1 MSAHIG
7 IIGNKEEFVKAIN
20 RTCVAVLV
28 LWAACA
34 WARDVPPNEHGAF
47 NLHKFEQLIGKESYV
62 LSPGEGRWKLQDSFK
77 FTDRGTE
84 VPLVTTLIMEL
95 DLTPSDF
102 EIKGKISRFS
112 SIENSVHG
120 RSAGQVTI
128 APGERF
134 FDIQGYAPV
143 SVQMML
149 VRYWRSHGR
158 PPVLKT
164 LPRGEVQIQ
173 EVGTEKFTIA
183 GRQVQLR
190 KLSIRGL
197 IWGMESLWF
206 DDNDH
211 LVALV
216 SVDAE
221 MDHFEAVATGY
232 EDGLASFVAGAAR
245 DGMANLANVASG
257 FSAQTKSVV
266 AIVGGRLIDGTGRP
280 AVENAV
286 VVLKD
291 GKIAAAGPA
300 ASTPIP
306 EDAQIVDAQGK
317 SVLPGLWEM
326 HAHFEQ
332 VEWGPIYL
340 ASGVTTAR
348 DVGNEREFIV
358 AARDAIA
365 TGRGIGPR
373 LVMAGVVDG
382 SGPFSLGVILV
393 DTPEQAR
400 EQVQKYKAAG
410 FQQIKI
416 YSSVKPDILK
426 VVTAEAHRLGMT
438 VTGHIPF
445 GMNAIQGIED
455 GMDQINHVE
464 YLTPLMVDPKSQ
476 TIDPDAP
483 NVKKVIKLLLEHHTV
498 VDPTLALMELIT
510 HPLDRPISA
519 FEPGI
524 LRVAPELREGLE
536 TMGMPPA
543 KVEQSAATFQAM
555 VATVR
560 LLHQAG
566 VPIVAGTDQ
575 SVPGFSLD
583 REIELHV
590 QAGFTP
596 MEAIQSATLVAARA
610 MGMDKDSGT
619 IEAGKR
625 ADVIVV
631 DGNPLEHISDI
642 RKVSTVF
649 AGGRM
654 FQPAALWTSVG
665 FKP

>member
-1 MSAHIG
+1 MLVWVSGWAQ
-7 IIGNKEEFVKAIN
+7 
-20 RTCVAVLV
+20 TAVPAPEQGV
-28 LWAACA
+28 
-34 WARDVPPNEHGAF
+34 F
-47 NLHKFEQLIGKESYV
+47 NLHKFEQLIGRETYTLTPSQNDVV
-62 LSPGEGRWKLQDSFK
+62 LKSDFK
-77 FTDRGTE
+77 FTDRGTA
-84 VPLVTTLIMEL
+84 VPLTATLTMEK
-95 DLTPSDF
+95 DLTPRDF
-102 EIKGKISRFS
+102 QIKGNISRFS

-128 APGERF
+128 PEGENF

-149 VRYWRSHGR
+149 VRYWRSHGS
-158 PPVLKT
+158 PKTLKT

-173 EVGTEKFTIA
+173 EQGTEEFTIG
-183 GRQVQLR
+183 GRKVPLR
-190 KLSIRGL
+190 KLSVRGL
-197 IWGMESLWF
+197 IWGMESLWL
-206 DDNDH
+206 DSQDH
-211 LVALV
+211 LIALV

-221 MDHFEAVATGY
+221 MDHFEAVAEGY
-232 EDGLASFVAGAAR
+232 EDGLAAFVTGAAR
-245 DGMANLANVASG
+245 DGMANLAKVAAG
-257 FSAQTKSVV
+257 FTAQPASVT
-266 AIVGGRLIDGTGRP
+266 AIVGGRLIDGTGKP
-280 AVENAV
+280 AIENAV
-286 VVLKD
+286 VILKD

-300 ASTPIP
+300 SSTPVP
-306 EDAQIVDAQGK
+306 EGAQVQIVDAHGK

-340 ASGVTTAR
+340 ATGVTTAR

-365 TGRGIGPR
+365 AGRGIGPR

-382 SGPFSLGVILV
+382 SGPFSLGVIRV

-426 VVTAEAHRLGMT
+426 IVTAEAHRLGMT

-455 GMDQINHVE
+455 GMDQINHIE
-464 YLTPLMVDPKSQ
+464 YLTAVMVDPKSQ
-476 TIDPDAP
+476 TIDPDTP
-483 NVKKVIKLLLEHHTV
+483 NVKSVIKLLLEHHTV
-498 VDPTLALMELIT
+498 VDPTLALMEIIT
-510 HPLDRPISA
+510 HSTDKPMSA

-536 TMGMPPA
+536 TMGVPPQRG
-543 KVEQSAATFQAM
+543 EQMAAVFRSM

-610 MGMDKDSGT
+610 MGMEKDAGT

-631 DGNPLEHISDI
+631 DGNPLENISDI

-654 FQPAALWTSVG
+654 YQPAPLWTAVE

>member
-1 MSAHIG
+1 VSR
-7 IIGNKEEFVKAIN
+7 IIKERIVKAV
-20 RTCVAVLV
+20 RRVCLAVVVLV
-28 LWAACA
+28 CA
-34 WARDVPPNEHGAF
+34 SGWGQTESGVAEQGVF
-47 NLHKFEQLIGKESYV
+47 NLHKFEQLIGKETYTLTRTPNEVTLKS
-62 LSPGEGRWKLQDSFK
+62 DFK
-77 FTDRGTE
+77 FTDRGTP
-84 VPLVTTLIMEL
+84 VPLTASLTMEK
-95 DLTPSDF
+95 DLTPRDF

-112 SIENSVHG
+112 AIDDAVHG
-120 RSAGQVTI
+120 RTAGAVTI
-128 APGERF
+128 PQGENF

-149 VRYWRSHGR
+149 VRYWHSHGS
-158 PPVLKT
+158 PKMLKT

-173 EVGTEKFTIA
+173 DQGTEEFTI
-183 GRQVQLR
+183 GSRKVQLH

-197 IWGMESLWF
+197 IWGMESLWL
-206 DDNDH
+206 DPEDH

-221 MDHFEAVATGY
+221 MDHFEAVAEGY
-232 EDGLASFVAGAAR
+232 ENGLGTFVADAAR
-245 DGMANLANVASG
+245 DGMANLAKVAAG
-257 FSAQTKSVV
+257 FAAQPASVT
-266 AIVGGRLIDGTGRP
+266 AIVGGRLIDGTGKP
-280 AVENAV
+280 AIENSV
-286 VVLKD
+286 VILKD
-291 GKIAAAGPA
+291 GKITAAGPA
-300 ASTPIP
+300 QTTPVP
-306 EDAQIVDAQGK
+306 EGAQVIDAHGK

-340 ASGVTTAR
+340 ATGVTTAR

-365 TGRGIGPR
+365 TGRGLGPR

-382 SGPFSLGVILV
+382 SGPFSLGVIRV

-416 YSSVKPDILK
+416 YSSVKPEILK

-464 YLTPLMVDPKSQ
+464 YLIKVMVDPKSQ

-483 NVKKVIKLLLEHHTV
+483 NVKKVIKLLLEHHIV
-498 VDPTLALMELIT
+498 VDDTLALMEVIL
-510 HPLDRPISA
+510 HPLDHPISS

-524 LRVAPELREGLE
+524 MKVAPELKEGLE
-536 TMGMPPA
+536 TMGVQPA
-543 KVEQSAATFQAM
+543 KAEQSAAQFRAM
-555 VATVR
+555 EETVR

-575 SVPGFSLD
+575 AVPGFSLD
-583 REIELHV
+583 REIELYV

-596 MEAIQSATLVAARA
+596 MEAIQAATLVPARA
-610 MGMDKDSGT
+610 MGMEKDSGT

-625 ADVIVV
+625 ADVILV
-631 DGNPLEHISDI
+631 DGNPLENISDI
-642 RKVSTVF
+642 RKVSAVF
-649 AGGRM
+649 AAGKM
-654 FQPAALWTSVG
+654 YQPAALWSAVG

>member
-1 MSAHIG
+1 VKMVRPVCLAVIMLAFASCWAQTEPSAV
-7 IIGNKEEFVKAIN
+7 EQ
-20 RTCVAVLV
+20 
-28 LWAACA
+28 
-34 WARDVPPNEHGAF
+34 GAF
-47 NLHKFEQLIGKESYV
+47 NLHKFEQLIGHETYALTRSSKDVV
-62 LSPGEGRWKLQDSFK
+62 LKSDFK
-77 FTDRGTE
+77 FTDRGSP
-84 VPLVTTLIMEL
+84 VPLTTTLTMEN
-95 DLTPSDF
+95 DLTPHDF

-112 SIENSVHG
+112 SIEDTVHG

-128 APGERF
+128 PPGENF

-149 VRYWRSHGR
+149 VRYWHSHGS
-158 PPVLKT
+158 PKTLKT

-173 EVGTEKFTIA
+173 DQGAETFSIGKRKI
-183 GRQVQLR
+183 QLH
-190 KLSIRGL
+190 KLSVRGL
-197 IWGMESLWF
+197 IWGTESLWL
-206 DDNDH
+206 DSQDH
-211 LVALV
+211 LIALV

-221 MDHFEAVATGY
+221 MDHFEAVADGY
-232 EDGLASFVAGAAR
+232 EEGLAVFVTGAAR
-245 DGMANLANVASG
+245 DGMANLAKVAAE
-257 FSAQTKSVV
+257 FTTQPASVT
-266 AIVGGRLIDGTGRP
+266 AIVGGRLIDGTGKP
-280 AVENAV
+280 AIDNSV
-286 VVLKD
+286 VILRD

-300 ASTPIP
+300 ASTPVP
-306 EDAQIVDAQGK
+306 QGATIVDAHDK

-340 ASGVTTAR
+340 ATGITTAR

-365 TGRGIGPR
+365 GGQGIGPR

-382 SGPFSLGVILV
+382 SGPFALGVIRV
-393 DTPEQAR
+393 DTPAQAR

-426 VVTAEAHRLGMT
+426 IVCAEAHRLGMT

-464 YLTPLMVDPKSQ
+464 YLTAVMVDTKSG

-483 NVKKVIKLLLEHHTV
+483 NVRKVIKLLLAHHIV
-498 VDPTLALMELIT
+498 VDPTLALMEVVT
-510 HPLDRPISA
+510 HPVDHSISA

-524 LRVAPELREGLE
+524 LKVAPELREGLE
-536 TMGMPPA
+536 TMGMPPE
-543 KVEQSAATFQAM
+543 KVQRAAARFRALM
-555 VATVR
+555 ATVR

-575 SVPGFSLD
+575 AVPGFSLD
-583 REIELHV
+583 REIELYV

-596 MEAIQSATLVAARA
+596 IEAIQAATLVPARA
-610 MGMDKDSGT
+610 MGMEKDSGT
-619 IEAGKR
+619 VEAGKR

-631 DGNPLEHISDI
+631 GGNPLENISDI
-642 RKVSTVF
+642 RKVSMVF

-654 FQPAALWTSVG
+654 YQPAALWTAVG

>member
-1 MSAHIG
+1 MRLAG
-7 IIGNKEEFVKAIN
+7 
-20 RTCVAVLV
+20 RR
-28 LWAACA
+28 
-34 WARDVPPNEHGAF
+34 RDVQPPEQGVF
-47 NLHKFEQLIGKESYV
+47 NLHKFEQLIGKETYT
-62 LSPGEGRWKLQDSFK
+62 LTRSPSEVALKADFK
-77 FTDRGTE
+77 FTDRGSA
-84 VPLVTTLIMEL
+84 VPLTATLTMDK
-95 DLTPSDF
+95 DLTPRDF
-102 EIKGKISRFS
+102 AIKGKISRFS
-112 SIENSVHG
+112 SIEDSVHG
-120 RSAGQVTI
+120 RSAGAVTI
-128 APGERF
+128 PSGENF

-149 VRYWRSHGR
+149 VRYWRSHGS
-158 PPVLKT
+158 PKTLKT
-164 LPRGEVQIQ
+164 LPRGEVQMQDQGAETFAI
-173 EVGTEKFTIA
+173 GK
-183 GRQVQLR
+183 RQVQLH
-190 KLSIRGL
+190 KLSVRGL
-197 IWGMESLWF
+197 IWGMESLWL
-206 DDNDH
+206 DSQDH
-211 LVALV
+211 LIALV

-221 MDHFEAVATGY
+221 MDHFEAVAEGY
-232 EDGLASFVAGAAR
+232 EDGLANFVAGAAR
-245 DGMANLANVASG
+245 DGMANLAKVAAG
-257 FSAQTKSVV
+257 FTAQPASVT
-266 AIVGGRLIDGTGRP
+266 AIVGGRLIDGTGKP
-280 AVENAV
+280 AIENAV
-286 VVLKD
+286 VILQN

-300 ASTPIP
+300 TATPVP
-306 EDAQIVDAQGK
+306 EGAQIVDAHGK

-340 ASGVTTAR
+340 ATGVTTAR

-365 TGRGIGPR
+365 AGQGIGPR

-382 SGPFSLGVILV
+382 SGPFSLGVIRV

-416 YSSVKPDILK
+416 YSSVKPEILK

-483 NVKKVIKLLLEHHTV
+483 NVKNVIKLLLEHHTV
-498 VDPTLALMELIT
+498 VDDTLALMEVIL
-510 HPLDRPISA
+510 HPLDHPISG

-524 LRVAPELREGLE
+524 LKVAPELKEGLE
-536 TMGMPPA
+536 TMGVPPPKA
-543 KVEQSAATFQAM
+543 EQSAASFRAM
-555 VATVR
+555 EATVR

-575 SVPGFSLD
+575 AIPGFSLD
-583 REIELHV
+583 REIELYV

-596 MEAIQSATLVAARA
+596 MEAIQAATLVPARA
-610 MGMDKDSGT
+610 MGMEKESGT
-619 IEAGKR
+619 IEVGKR
-625 ADVIVV
+625 ADVILV
-631 DGNPLEHISDI
+631 DGNPLENISDI
-642 RKVSTVF
+642 RKVSAVF
-649 AGGRM
+649 AAGKM
-654 FQPAALWTSVG
+654 YQPAALWSAVG

>member
-1 MSAHIG
+1 
-7 IIGNKEEFVKAIN
+7 VKAVRRVGI
-20 RTCVAVLV
+20 ALIMLV
-28 LWAACA
+28 WVSGWTQTAA
-34 WARDVPPNEHGAF
+34 PEQGAF
-47 NLHKFEQLIGKESYV
+47 NLHKFEQLIGRETYTLMPSQGELV
-62 LSPGEGRWKLQDSFK
+62 LKSDFK
-77 FTDRGTE
+77 FTDRGTA
-84 VPLVTTLIMEL
+84 VPLAATLTMEK
-95 DLTPSDF
+95 DLTPRDF
-102 EIKGKISRFS
+102 RIKGSISRFS

-120 RSAGQVTI
+120 RSAGQETI
-128 APGERF
+128 SPGENF

-143 SVQMML
+143 AVQMML
-149 VRYWRSHGR
+149 VRYWRSHGSPR
-158 PPVLKT
+158 TLRT

-173 EVGTEKFTIA
+173 EQGTEEFTIG
-183 GRQVQLR
+183 GRKVPLR
-190 KLSIRGL
+190 KLSVRGL
-197 IWGMESLWF
+197 IWGMESLWL
-206 DDNDH
+206 DSQDH
-211 LVALV
+211 LIALV
-216 SVDAE
+216 SMDAE
-221 MDHFEAVATGY
+221 MDHFEAVAEGY
-232 EDGLASFVAGAAR
+232 EDGLAAFVTGAAR
-245 DGMANLANVASG
+245 DGMANLAKVAAG
-257 FSAQTKSVV
+257 FTAQPASVI
-266 AIVGGRLIDGTGRP
+266 AIVGGRLIDGTGKP

-286 VVLKD
+286 VILQN

-300 ASTPIP
+300 SSTPVP
-306 EDAQIVDAQGK
+306 EAAQIVDAHGK

-340 ASGVTTAR
+340 ATGVTTAR

-358 AARDAIA
+358 ATRDAIA
-365 TGRGIGPR
+365 AGRGIGPR

-382 SGPFSLGVILV
+382 SGPFALGVIRV
-393 DTPEQAR
+393 DTPGQAR

-455 GMDQINHVE
+455 GMDQINHIE
-464 YLTPLMVDPKSQ
+464 YLTRVMVDPKSQ

-483 NVKKVIKLLLEHHTV
+483 NVKKVIKLLLERHIV
-498 VDPTLALMELIT
+498 VDDTLALMEVIL
-510 HPLDRPISA
+510 HPLDHPISA

-536 TMGMPPA
+536 TMGVPPQRG
-543 KVEQSAATFQAM
+543 EYMAAVFRSM

-596 MEAIQSATLVAARA
+596 MEAIQSATLVSARA
-610 MGMDKDSGT
+610 MGMEKDSGT
-619 IEAGKR
+619 IEPGKR

-631 DGNPLEHISDI
+631 DGNPLENISDI

-654 FQPAALWTSVG
+654 YQPGALWTAVG

>member
-1 MSAHIG
+1 MRAVRRVCLALVILICASGWAQTESG
-7 IIGNKEEFVKAIN
+7 
-20 RTCVAVLV
+20 VAEQGV
-28 LWAACA
+28 
-34 WARDVPPNEHGAF
+34 F
-47 NLHKFEQLIGKESYV
+47 NLHKFEQLIGKETYTLTRTSEEV
-62 LSPGEGRWKLQDSFK
+62 TLKSDFK
-77 FTDRGTE
+77 FTDRGTP
-84 VPLVTTLIMEL
+84 VPLTASLTMDK
-95 DLTPSDF
+95 DLTPLDF
-102 EIKGKISRFS
+102 QIKGKISRFS
-112 SIENSVHG
+112 SIENTVHG
-120 RSAGQVTI
+120 RSAGAVTI
-128 APGERF
+128 PAGESF

-149 VRYWRSHGR
+149 VRYWRSHGS
-158 PPVLKT
+158 PKTLKT

-173 EVGTEKFTIA
+173 DQGAEQFAIGK
-183 GRQVQLR
+183 RQVQLH

-197 IWGMESLWF
+197 IWGMESLWM
-206 DDNDH
+206 DEQDH
-211 LVALV
+211 VVALV

-221 MDHFEAVATGY
+221 MDHFEAVAEGY
-232 EDGLASFVAGAAR
+232 EDGLANFVAGAAR
-245 DGMANLANVASG
+245 DGMANLAKVAAG
-257 FSAQTKSVV
+257 FTAEPASVT
-266 AIVGGRLIDGTGRP
+266 AIVGGRLIDGTGKP

-286 VVLKD
+286 VILQN
-291 GKIAAAGPA
+291 GRIAAAGPA
-300 ASTPIP
+300 ASTPVP
-306 EDAQIVDAQGK
+306 QGAQIVDANGK

-340 ASGVTTAR
+340 ATGVTTAR

-365 TGRGIGPR
+365 AGRGIGPR

-382 SGPFSLGVILV
+382 SGPFSLGIIRV

-400 EQVQKYKAAG
+400 EQVQRYKAAG

-416 YSSVKPDILK
+416 YSSVKPEILK

-464 YLTPLMVDPKSQ
+464 YLTRVIVDPKSH
-476 TIDPDAP
+476 TIDPEAP
-483 NVKKVIKLLLEHHTV
+483 NAKKVIKLLLEHHTV
-498 VDPTLALMELIT
+498 VDDTLALMEVIL
-510 HPLDRPISA
+510 HPLDHPISG

-524 LRVAPELREGLE
+524 LKVAPELREGLE
-536 TMGMPPA
+536 TMGVPPPKA
-543 KVEQSAATFQAM
+543 EQSAAQFRAM
-555 VATVR
+555 EATVR
-560 LLHQAG
+560 ILHQAG

-575 SVPGFSLD
+575 AVPGFSLD

-596 MEAIQSATLVAARA
+596 MEAIQSATVVAARA
-610 MGMDKDSGT
+610 MGMEKDSGT
-619 IEAGKR
+619 VETGKR

-631 DGNPLEHISDI
+631 DGNPLENISDI
-642 RKVSTVF
+642 RKVSAVF
-649 AGGRM
+649 AAGKM
-654 FQPAALWTSVG
+654 YQPAALWSAVG

>member
-1 MSAHIG
+1 MRAFKH
-7 IIGNKEEFVKAIN
+7 A
-20 RTCVAVLV
+20 CVTIL
-28 LWAACA
+28 LFWAASGWTQTGLLA
-34 WARDVPPNEHGAF
+34 VEQGSF
-47 NLHKFEQLIGKESYV
+47 NLHKFEQLIGKETYTMARSDKEVV
-62 LSPGEGRWKLQDSFK
+62 LRSDFK
-77 FTDRGTE
+77 FTDRGTP
-84 VPLVTTLIMEL
+84 VPLTATLVMET
-95 DLTPSDF
+95 DLTPNDF
-102 EIKGKISRFS
+102 QIKGSISRFS

-128 APGERF
+128 PPGENF

-143 SVQMML
+143 AMQMML
-149 VRYWRSHGR
+149 VRYWRSHGSPR
-158 PPVLKT
+158 TLKT

-173 EVGTEKFTIA
+173 EQGTEEFTIV
-183 GRQVQLR
+183 GRKVPLR
-190 KLSIRGL
+190 KLSVRGL
-197 IWGMESLWF
+197 IWGMESLWL
-206 DDNDH
+206 DSQDH
-211 LVALV
+211 LIALV

-221 MDHFEAVATGY
+221 MDHFEAVADGY
-232 EDGLASFVAGAAR
+232 EDGLAAFVTGAAR
-245 DGMANLANVASG
+245 DGMANLAKVAAG
-257 FSAQTKSVV
+257 FTAQPASVI
-266 AIVGGRLIDGTGRP
+266 AIVGGRLIDGTGKP
-280 AVENAV
+280 AIENAV
-286 VVLKD
+286 VILKD

-300 ASTPIP
+300 ATTPIP
-306 EDAQIVDAQGK
+306 RGAEFVDAKGK

-340 ASGVTTAR
+340 ATGVTTAR

-365 TGRGIGPR
+365 AGRGIGPR

-382 SGPFSLGVILV
+382 SGPFSLGVIRV

-464 YLTPLMVDPKSQ
+464 YLTPLMVDPKSE

-483 NVKKVIKLLLEHHTV
+483 NVKRVIKLLLEHHIV
-498 VDPTLALMELIT
+498 VDDTLALMEVIL
-510 HPLDRPISA
+510 HPLDHPISA

-536 TMGMPPA
+536 TIGVPPA
-543 KVEQSAATFQAM
+543 KAGQSASTFRAM
-555 VATVR
+555 EATVR
-560 LLHQAG
+560 VLHQAG

-575 SVPGFSLD
+575 TVPGFSLD
-583 REIELHV
+583 REIELYV
-590 QAGFTP
+590 KAGFTP
-596 MEAIQSATLVAARA
+596 MEAIQAATLVPARA
-610 MGMDKDSGT
+610 MGMEKDSGT
-619 IEAGKR
+619 IEPGKR
-625 ADVIVV
+625 GDVIVV
-631 DGNPLEHISDI
+631 DGNPLENISDI
-642 RKVSTVF
+642 RKVSAVF

-654 FQPAALWTSVG
+654 FQPAALWSSVG

>member
-1 MSAHIG
+1 VRAFKH
-7 IIGNKEEFVKAIN
+7 A
-20 RTCVAVLV
+20 CVTILL
-28 LWAACA
+28 LWAASG
-34 WARDVPPNEHGAF
+34 WTQTGLLGVEQGAY
-47 NLHKFEQLIGKESYV
+47 NLHKFEQLIGRETYTLTPSQGDVV
-62 LSPGEGRWKLQDSFK
+62 LKSDFK
-77 FTDRGTE
+77 FTDRGTA
-84 VPLVTTLIMEL
+84 VPLTASLTMEK
-95 DLTPSDF
+95 DLTPLDF
-102 EIKGKISRFS
+102 KIKGNISRFS

-128 APGERF
+128 PPGEIF

-149 VRYWRSHGR
+149 VRYWRSHGSPR
-158 PPVLKT
+158 TLKT

-173 EVGTEKFTIA
+173 EQGTEEFTIG
-183 GRQVQLR
+183 GRKVPLR
-190 KLSIRGL
+190 KLSVRGL
-197 IWGMESLWF
+197 IWGMESLWL
-206 DDNDH
+206 DSQDH
-211 LVALV
+211 LIALV

-221 MDHFEAVATGY
+221 MDHFEAVADGY
-232 EDGLASFVAGAAR
+232 EDGLAAFVTGAAR
-245 DGMANLANVASG
+245 DGMANLAKVAAG
-257 FSAQTKSVV
+257 FTAQPASVI
-266 AIVGGRLIDGTGRP
+266 AIVGGRLIDGTGKP
-280 AVENAV
+280 AIENAV
-286 VVLKD
+286 VILQD

-300 ASTPIP
+300 SSTPVP
-306 EDAQIVDAQGK
+306 EGAQVVDAHGK

-340 ASGVTTAR
+340 ATGVTTAR

-365 TGRGIGPR
+365 AGRGIGPR

-382 SGPFSLGVILV
+382 SGPFSLGVIRV

-483 NVKKVIKLLLEHHTV
+483 NVKRVIKLLLEHHIV
-498 VDPTLALMELIT
+498 VDPTLALMEVIF
-510 HPLDRPISA
+510 HPLDHPISA

-536 TMGMPPA
+536 TIGTPPPKA
-543 KVEQSAATFQAM
+543 EQAAATFRAM
-555 VATVR
+555 EATVR
-560 LLHQAG
+560 VLHQAG

-575 SVPGFSLD
+575 TVPGFSLD

-590 QAGFTP
+590 QSGFTP

-610 MGMDKDSGT
+610 MGMEKDSGT
-619 IEAGKR
+619 IEPGKR
-625 ADVIVV
+625 ADVILV
-631 DGNPLEHISDI
+631 DGNPLENISDI

-654 FQPAALWTSVG
+654 YQPAALWTSVG

>member
-1 MSAHIG
+1 M
-7 IIGNKEEFVKAIN
+7 VKAVRRI
-20 RTCVAVLV
+20 CLSLAMLV
-28 LWAACA
+28 WVSVSGWTQTAAPA
-34 WARDVPPNEHGAF
+34 PEQGAF
-47 NLHKFEQLIGKESYV
+47 NLHKFEQLIGKETYTLTLSQGDVV
-62 LSPGEGRWKLQDSFK
+62 LKSDFK
-77 FTDRGTE
+77 FTDRGSA
-84 VPLVTTLIMEL
+84 VPLTVTLTMEK
-95 DLTPSDF
+95 DLTPRDF
-102 EIKGKISRFS
+102 QIKGKISRFS

-128 APGERF
+128 PPGENF

-143 SVQMML
+143 AVQMML
-149 VRYWRSHGR
+149 VRYWRSHGS
-158 PPVLKT
+158 PKTLKT

-173 EVGTEKFTIA
+173 EQGTEEFTIG
-183 GRQVQLR
+183 GRKVPLR
-190 KLSIRGL
+190 KLSVLGL
-197 IWGMESLWF
+197 IWGMESLWL
-206 DDNDH
+206 DSQDH
-211 LVALV
+211 LIALV

-221 MDHFEAVATGY
+221 MDHFEAVAEGY
-232 EDGLASFVAGAAR
+232 EDGLAAFVTGAAR
-245 DGMANLANVASG
+245 DGMANLAKVASS
-257 FSAQTKSVV
+257 FSTEPAAVT
-266 AIVGGRLIDGTGRP
+266 AIMGGRLIDGTGRP
-280 AVENAV
+280 PVEDS
-286 VVLKD
+286 VVLLRG
-291 GKIAAAGPA
+291 GKIVAAGPA
-300 ASTPIP
+300 ASIPIP
-306 EDAQIVDAQGK
+306 RGAEFVDAKGK

-340 ASGVTTAR
+340 ATGVTTAR

-365 TGRGIGPR
+365 AGKGIGPR
-373 LVMAGVVDG
+373 LVMAGLVDG
-382 SGPFSLGVILV
+382 SGPFSLGVIRV

-455 GMDQINHVE
+455 GMDQINHIE
-464 YLTPLMVDPKSQ
+464 YLTPILTDPKSH

-483 NVKKVIKLLLEHHTV
+483 SVKSAIKLLLEHHTV
-498 VDPTLALMELIT
+498 VDPTLALMEIIT
-510 HPLDRPISA
+510 HTTDKPIST

-536 TMGMPPA
+536 TMGEPPQ
-543 KVEQSAATFQAM
+543 KSEQMAAVFRGM
-555 VATVR
+555 VAAVR

-590 QAGFTP
+590 KAGFTP

-610 MGMDKDSGT
+610 MGMEKDSGT
-619 IEAGKR
+619 IEPGKR
-625 ADVIVV
+625 ADLILV
-631 DGNPLEHISDI
+631 DGNPLENISDI
-642 RKVSTVF
+642 RKVNTVF

-654 FQPAALWTSVG
+654 YQPAALWSSVG

>member
-1 MSAHIG
+1 MKVVRRVSLA
-7 IIGNKEEFVKAIN
+7 
-20 RTCVAVLV
+20 LV
-28 LWAACA
+28 MLICTSGWAQTESG
-34 WARDVPPNEHGAF
+34 VTEQGVF
-47 NLHKFEQLIGKESYV
+47 NLHKFEQLIGKETYTLTRAPSEV
-62 LSPGEGRWKLQDSFK
+62 KLKSDFK
-77 FTDRGTE
+77 FTDRGSP
-84 VPLVTTLIMEL
+84 VPLTATLTMEK
-95 DLTPSDF
+95 DLTPRAF
-102 EIKGKISRFS
+102 AIKGSISRFS
-112 SIENSVHG
+112 SIEDSVHG
-120 RSAGQVTI
+120 RTAGAVTI
-128 APGERF
+128 PTGENF

-149 VRYWRSHGR
+149 VRYWRSHGS
-158 PPVLKT
+158 PKTLKT

-173 EVGTEKFTIA
+173 DQGTETFTI
-183 GRQVQLR
+183 GNRKVQLH

-197 IWGMESLWF
+197 IWGMESLWM
-206 DDNDH
+206 DEQDR

-221 MDHFEAVATGY
+221 MDHFEALAEGY
-232 EDGLASFVAGAAR
+232 EDSLTTFVAGAAR
-245 DGMANLANVASG
+245 DGMANLAKVAAG
-257 FSAQTKSVV
+257 FAAQPASVT
-266 AIVGGRLIDGTGRP
+266 AIVGGRLIDGTGKS
-280 AVENAV
+280 AVENSV
-286 VVLKD
+286 VILKD

-300 ASTPIP
+300 QTTPVP
-306 EDAQIVDAQGK
+306 EGAQIVDAHRK

-340 ASGVTTAR
+340 ATGVTTAR

-365 TGRGIGPR
+365 AGQGIGPR

-382 SGPFSLGVILV
+382 TGPFSLGVIRV

-416 YSSVKPDILK
+416 YSSVKPEILK

-483 NVKKVIKLLLEHHTV
+483 NVKKVIKLLLEHHIV
-498 VDPTLALMELIT
+498 VDDTLALMEVIL
-510 HPLDRPISA
+510 HPLDHPISG

-524 LRVAPELREGLE
+524 LKVAPELKEGLE
-536 TMGMPPA
+536 TMGTPPA
-543 KVEQSAATFQAM
+543 KADQSAATFRAM
-555 VATVR
+555 ETTVR
-560 LLHQAG
+560 VLHQAG

-575 SVPGFSLD
+575 AVPGFSLD
-583 REIELHV
+583 REIELYV

-596 MEAIQSATLVAARA
+596 MEAIQSATIVAARA
-610 MGMDKDSGT
+610 MGMENESGT
-619 IEAGKR
+619 IEPGKR
-625 ADVIVV
+625 ADVILV
-631 DGNPLEHISDI
+631 DGNPLENISDI
-642 RKVSTVF
+642 RKVSAVF
-649 AGGRM
+649 AAGKM
-654 FQPAALWTSVG
+654 YQPAALWSSVG

>member
-1 MSAHIG
+1 MEQGSY
-7 IIGNKEEFVKAIN
+7 
-20 RTCVAVLV
+20 
-28 LWAACA
+28 
-34 WARDVPPNEHGAF
+34 
-47 NLHKFEQLIGKESYV
+47 NLHKFEQLIGKETYTIARSDKEVV
-62 LSPGEGRWKLQDSFK
+62 LGANFN
-77 FTDRGTE
+77 FTDRGTA
-84 VPLVTTLIMEL
+84 VPLTATLVMAP
-95 DLTPSDF
+95 DLTPQDF
-102 EIKGKISRFS
+102 QIKGKISRFS
-112 SIENSVHG
+112 SIEDSVHG

-128 APGERF
+128 PPGENF

-149 VRYWRSHGR
+149 VRYWRSHGS
-158 PPVLKT
+158 PKTLKT
-164 LPRGEVQIQ
+164 LPRGEVQIEDQ
-173 EVGTEKFTIA
+173 GTEAFAIGK
-183 GRQVQLR
+183 RHMQLH
-190 KLSIRGL
+190 KLSVRGL
-197 IWGMESLWF
+197 IWGMESLWM
-206 DDNDH
+206 DEQDH

-221 MDHFEAVATGY
+221 MDHFEAVAESY
-232 EDGLASFVAGAAR
+232 EDGLATFVADAAR
-245 DGMANLANVASG
+245 DGMANLAKVASS
-257 FSAQTKSVV
+257 FNSEPAAVT
-266 AIVGGRLIDGTGRP
+266 AIMGGRLIDGTGRP
-280 AVENAV
+280 PVEDS
-286 VVLKD
+286 VVLLRG
-291 GKIAAAGPA
+291 GKIIAAGPA
-300 ASTPIP
+300 ASVPIP
-306 EDAQIVDAQGK
+306 RGAEFVDAKGK

-340 ASGVTTAR
+340 ATGVTTAR

-365 TGRGIGPR
+365 AGKGVGPR

-382 SGPFSLGVILV
+382 SGPFSLGLIRV
-393 DTPEQAR
+393 DTPKQAR

-426 VVTAEAHRLGMT
+426 VVTAEAHRQGMT

-464 YLTPLMVDPKSQ
+464 YITPLMVDPKSQ

-483 NVKKVIKLLLEHHTV
+483 NVKKVIKLLLEHHV
-498 VDPTLALMELIT
+498 VLDDTLALMEVIL
-510 HPLDRPISA
+510 HPLDHPISG

-524 LRVAPELREGLE
+524 LKVAPELREALE
-536 TMGMPPA
+536 TMGTPPPKA
-543 KVEQSAATFQAM
+543 EQSAATFRAM

-560 LLHQAG
+560 VLHQAG

-575 SVPGFSLD
+575 TIPGFSLD

-596 MEAIQSATLVAARA
+596 MEAIQSATLVPARA
-610 MGMDKDSGT
+610 MGMEKDSGT
-619 IEAGKR
+619 IEVGKR
-625 ADVIVV
+625 ADVILV
-631 DGNPLEHISDI
+631 DGNPLENISDI
-642 RKVSTVF
+642 RKVSAVF
-649 AGGRM
+649 AAGKM
-654 FQPAALWTSVG
+654 YQPAALWQSVG

>member
-1 MSAHIG
+1 
-7 IIGNKEEFVKAIN
+7 VKAI
-20 RTCVAVLV
+20 RRVCFAVVMFVCVSG
-28 LWAACA
+28 WAQTESGIAEQG
-34 WARDVPPNEHGAF
+34 VF
-47 NLHKFEQLIGKESYV
+47 NLHKFEQLIGKETYTLSEPLICTGPCPEAEIV
-62 LSPGEGRWKLQDSFK
+62 LKADFK
-77 FTDRGTE
+77 FTDRGTP
-84 VPLVTTLIMEL
+84 VPLTATLTMEK
-95 DLTPSDF
+95 DLTPRDF
-102 EIKGKISRFS
+102 QIKGKISRFS
-112 SIENSVHG
+112 SIEDSVHG
-120 RSAGQVTI
+120 RSAGAVTI
-128 APGERF
+128 PPDENF

-149 VRYWRSHGR
+149 VRYWRSHGS
-158 PPVLKT
+158 PKTLKI

-173 EVGTEKFTIA
+173 DQGTEKFTI
-183 GRQVQLR
+183 GKRQAELH
-190 KLSIRGL
+190 KLSVRGL
-197 IWGMESLWF
+197 IWGMESLWM
-206 DDNDH
+206 DGQDH

-216 SVDAE
+216 SMDAE
-221 MDHFEAVATGY
+221 MDHFEAVDEAY
-232 EDGLASFVAGAAR
+232 EDGLATFVAEAAR
-245 DGMANLANVASG
+245 DGMANLAKVAAG
-257 FSAQTKSVV
+257 FSSEPAAVT
-266 AIVGGRLIDGTGRP
+266 AIMGGRLIDGTGRP
-280 AVENAV
+280 PVEDS
-286 VVLKD
+286 VVLLRG
-291 GKIAAAGPA
+291 GKIVAAGPA
-300 ASTPIP
+300 AGVPIP
-306 EDAQIVDAQGK
+306 RGAEVVDAKGK

-340 ASGVTTAR
+340 ATGVTTAR

-365 TGRGIGPR
+365 ASQGIGPR

-382 SGPFSLGVILV
+382 SGPFSLGVVRV

-400 EQVQKYKAAG
+400 EQVRKYKAAG

-426 VVTAEAHRLGMT
+426 IVTTEAHRLGMT

-483 NVKKVIKLLLEHHTV
+483 NVKKVIKLLLERHV
-498 VDPTLALMELIT
+498 VLDDTLALMEVIL
-510 HPLDRPISA
+510 HPLDHPISG

-524 LRVAPELREGLE
+524 LKVAPELREALE
-536 TMGMPPA
+536 TMGASPA
-543 KVEQSAATFQAM
+543 KAGQSAATFRAM

-560 LLHQAG
+560 ILHQAG

-575 SVPGFSLD
+575 TVPGFSLD

-596 MEAIQSATLVAARA
+596 MEAIQSATLVPARA
-610 MGMDKDSGT
+610 MGMEKDSGT
-619 IEAGKR
+619 IEVGKR
-625 ADVIVV
+625 ADIILV
-631 DGNPLEHISDI
+631 DGNPLENISDI

-649 AGGRM
+649 AAGKM
-654 FQPAALWTSVG
+654 YQPAALWTSVG

>member
-1 MSAHIG
+1 M
-7 IIGNKEEFVKAIN
+7 KAV
-20 RTCVAVLV
+20 RRVGFAVVMLV
-28 LWAACA
+28 WVSGWTQTASPA
-34 WARDVPPNEHGAF
+34 PEQGSF
-47 NLHKFEQLIGKESYV
+47 NLHKFEQLIGRETYTVTLSQGEVV
-62 LSPGEGRWKLQDSFK
+62 LNSDFK
-77 FTDRGTE
+77 FTDRGSA
-84 VPLVTTLIMEL
+84 VPLTATLTMEK
-95 DLTPSDF
+95 DLTPRDF
-102 EIKGKISRFS
+102 QIKGKISRFS
-112 SIENSVHG
+112 SIDDAVHG
-120 RSAGQVTI
+120 RSAGRVTI
-128 APGERF
+128 PPGENF

-143 SVQMML
+143 AVQMML
-149 VRYWRSHGR
+149 VRYWRSHGS
-158 PPVLKT
+158 PKTLKT

-173 EVGTEKFTIA
+173 EQGAEDFTIG
-183 GRQVQLR
+183 GRRVQLR
-190 KLSIRGL
+190 KLSVRGL
-197 IWGMESLWF
+197 IWGMESLWL
-206 DDNDH
+206 DSQDH
-211 LVALV
+211 LIALV
-216 SVDAE
+216 SMDAE
-221 MDHFEAVATGY
+221 MDHFEAVADGY
-232 EDGLASFVAGAAR
+232 EDGLAAFVTGAAR
-245 DGMANLANVASG
+245 DGMANLAKVASS
-257 FSAQTKSVV
+257 FTAEEPAVT
-266 AIVGGRLIDGTGRP
+266 AIVGGRLIDGTGKP
-280 AVENAV
+280 AVENSV
-286 VVLKD
+286 VILRG
-291 GKIAAAGPA
+291 GKIVAAGPA
-300 ASTPIP
+300 ASIP
-306 EDAQIVDAQGK
+306 VPKGAEFVDAKGK

-340 ASGVTTAR
+340 ATGVTTAR

-365 TGRGIGPR
+365 AGRGIGPR

-382 SGPFSLGVILV
+382 SGPFSLGVIRV

-400 EQVQKYKAAG
+400 EQVQKYKADG
-410 FQQIKI
+410 FQQIKV

-464 YLTPLMVDPKSQ
+464 YLTAVLADPKSHA
-476 TIDPDAP
+476 IDPEAP
-483 NVKKVIKLLLEHHTV
+483 NVKSTIKLLLEHHTV
-498 VDPTLALMELIT
+498 VDPTLALMEIIT
-510 HPLDRPISA
+510 HSTDKPISA

-536 TMGMPPA
+536 TMGVPPQRG
-543 KVEQSAATFQAM
+543 EQMAAVFRSM

-583 REIELHV
+583 REIELRV

-610 MGMDKDSGT
+610 MGMERDSGT
-619 IEAGKR
+619 IEPGKR

-631 DGNPLEHISDI
+631 DGNPLENISDI

-649 AGGRM
+649 AGGKM
-654 FQPAALWTSVG
+654 YQPAALWTSVG
-665 FKP
+665 FQP